1 MLEVQHR
8 PAAIRAHSIL
18 LVEDD
23 AELCSLMTDFFL
35 HHGFR
40 IEAISDGRRGLMRS
54 LEGNFDIIILDVM
67 LPSLNGFDLL
77 RQLRKRSSTPVIML
91 TARTGKQDR
100 IMGLDTGADDYLP
113 KPFEPD
119 ELLARIRAILRRAG
133 KETVVRDTIEAGGLT
148 LDSRVREVRYRNQPL
163 EITSVEFDI
172 LDRLMASA
180 GQVVSRDALA
190 VVLYQ
195 RESTPYERSLD
206 VHISHLRKKLE
217 VTGRS
222 LIRTVRGIGYLF
234 SP

>member
-1 MLEVQHR
+1 
-8 PAAIRAHSIL
+8 
-18 LVEDD
+18 
-23 AELCSLMTDFFL
+23 
-35 HHGFR
+35 
-40 IEAISDGRRGLMRS
+40 
-54 LEGNFDIIILDVM
+54 
-67 LPSLNGFDLL
+67 
-77 RQLRKRSSTPVIML
+77 
-91 TARTGKQDR
+91 
-100 IMGLDTGADDYLP
+100 LP

-172 LDRLMASA
+172 LDRLMGSA
-180 GQVVSRDALA
+180 GQVVSRDDLA